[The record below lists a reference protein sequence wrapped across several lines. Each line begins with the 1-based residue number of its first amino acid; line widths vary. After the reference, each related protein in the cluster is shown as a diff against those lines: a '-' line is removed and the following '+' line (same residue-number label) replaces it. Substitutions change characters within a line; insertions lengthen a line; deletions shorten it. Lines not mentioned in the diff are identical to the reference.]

1 MMSITAPAVILALG
15 ILGSWLIPLWLGLRQ
30 NVRPKPV
37 LDCPHPLSRIC
48 SGCLKPVESPAEE
61 YRVDIH
67 GVETTWHYSCYRTS
81 DRYDPI
87 RTGEF
92 ISLREPVTFGV
103 SPKTIEE
110 LMR

>member
-1 MMSITAPAVILALG
+1 MSIPVMAVIFALG
-15 ILGSWLIPLWLGLRQ
+15 ILASWLIPLYRGVRRT
-30 NVRPKPV
+30 VRPKPV

-48 SGCLKPVESPAEE
+48 SGCIKPIESPAEE
-61 YRVDIH
+61 YRVNIH
-67 GVETTWHYSCYRTS
+67 GVDTTWHYSCYRTS

-92 ISLREPVTFGV
+92 VSRREPVTPGV
-103 SPKTIEE
+103 SPKSVEE

>member
-1 MMSITAPAVILALG
+1 MSITAMAVILALA
-15 ILGSWLIPLWLGLRQ
+15 ILASWLVPVWLGLRRK
-30 NVRPKPV
+30 VKPKPV

-48 SGCLKPVESPAEE
+48 SGCIKPIASPAEE
-61 YRVDIH
+61 YRVNIH

-92 ISLREPVTFGV
+92 IGLGEPVRPGV
-103 SPKTIEE
+103 FPKIMKEW
-110 LMR
+110 MR